1 MTTFLYD
8 LSTTGAISFSD
19 IINDP
24 TNSFTRRL
32 SEATQMR
39 SRLRGALKESKRTD
53 GEKDYLTIIKMITF
67 LNYRVSSTVSHTMSS
82 SSNRNLLENYT
93 FRKLPEQ
100 LSSLLTY
107 AFALSNLA
115 RTIVTSLG
123 PFEHDRAIS
132 QAERETKEEKLK
144 HATGHL
150 SRASGIFTYLSETV
164 LPELQHSASAF
175 KSKLPPDL
183 SPEVNTALARMSL
196 ADAQTLA
203 IRKLLSKSFYDSNI
217 APGPPLPKS
226 HPAPSL
232 IAKLHLECASLYSSA
247 RTLAKTPSASSKS
260 AEDVSPE
267 LRHYLGDEALLH
279 SALAKKWFGIDAGEN
294 GGEDRGGDAVGL
306 LIWAQKELQELK
318 DGGKGVGLSRGEKE
332 KRDRNLRK
340 EKVTKELEITGV
352 WLKHYKKINDT
363 VHFKSI
369 PSQADL
375 QSRLSSG
382 VSAVF
387 ATPYSLPEPMFGPG
401 SGARVQKEQDT
412 LDREGSMGGSAS
424 STYAVRRITLNYSGY
439 SMSKA
444 NQQSEDLSA
453 SQTSPTFSAGPEKQA
468 LAFDLPK
475 TNGTRFEIENPALD
489 EVTLTRLN
497 ASGHIDQLQRQYS
510 LLSICST
517 SVTID
522 CAWVAMGG
530 SIVVG
535 LSNGGPPG
543 IIWELLI
550 LAALPRHHASAASVF
565 TTWDNQTGW
574 PSGVAFLT
582 GMLNGAY
589 TIGTPDAITHI
600 AEELPNPKRDLPKA
614 IAAQMVIGTLTS
626 FAFAIVIMFAIT
638 DLDAVLN
645 TGRVFVGNLYGRRKV
660 LVGPRSR

>member
-53 GEKDYLTIIKMITF
+53 GEKDYLTIIKIIDDYLPQLQSIINCVAHHELELKSEPVFSWRTTLSANF
-67 LNYRVSSTVSHTMSS
+67 LNNSPRIS
-82 SSNRNLLENYT
+82 
-93 FRKLPEQ
+93 LPSLHAEHAC
-100 LSSLLTY
+100 SLLTY

-115 RTIVTSLG
+115 RIIVTSLG

-164 LPELQHSASAF
+164 LPELQHSASAS

-226 HPAPSL
+226 HPAPGL

-424 STYAVRRITLNYSGY
+424 STYAG
-439 SMSKA
+439 
-444 NQQSEDLSA
+444 
-453 SQTSPTFSAGPEKQA
+453 AGE
-468 LAFDLPK
+468 
-475 TNGTRFEIENPALD
+475 
-489 EVTLTRLN
+489 
-497 ASGHIDQLQRQYS
+497 Y
-510 LLSICST
+510 
-517 SVTID
+517 
-522 CAWVAMGG
+522 
-530 SIVVG
+530 
-535 LSNGGPPG
+535 
-543 IIWELLI
+543 
-550 LAALPRHHASAASVF
+550 
-565 TTWDNQTGW
+565 
-574 PSGVAFLT
+574 
-582 GMLNGAY
+582 Y
-589 TIGTPDAITHI
+589 
-600 AEELPNPKRDLPKA
+600 
-614 IAAQMVIGTLTS
+614 
-626 FAFAIVIMFAIT
+626 
-638 DLDAVLN
+638 
-645 TGRVFVGNLYGRRKV
+645 
-660 LVGPRSR
+660 